1 MDLRMPTIGK
11 YKGEK
16 DREATGCELRGKT
29 IEWQPGDG
37 RRWILCAR
45 EIGEAEAPI
54 LGCAPGDVMASVRAG
69 GTWCTLPLT
78 PGGFF
83 EESYVTEKLPPHVA
97 KDRKTLLMVVA
108 FLNAVLGD
116 AEYAAEV
123 FDRAMGN
130 SRR

>member
-1 MDLRMPTIGK
+1 MDLRMPKIGK

-16 DREATGCELRGKT
+16 DKRVHGCELCGET

-37 RRWILCAR
+37 RRWILFAR

-54 LGCAPGDVMASVRAG
+54 LGCSEGDVMVSVLAG
-69 GTWCTLPLT
+69 GTWCTLPLS
-78 PGGFF
+78 PGGYHA
-83 EESYVTEKLPPHVA
+83 EIYVTEKLPPHVA
-97 KDRKTLLMVVA
+97 KDRKTVLMIVA

-116 AEYAAEV
+116 DKYAAEM

-130 SRR
+130 PRR